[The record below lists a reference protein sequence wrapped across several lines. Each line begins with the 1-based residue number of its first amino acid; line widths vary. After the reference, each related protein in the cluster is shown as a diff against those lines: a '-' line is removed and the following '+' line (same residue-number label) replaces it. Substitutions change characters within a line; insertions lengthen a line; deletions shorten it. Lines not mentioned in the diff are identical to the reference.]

1 MLEVKDAASIPSKA
15 LASMFEN
22 ATAFTGKF
30 VIDMTS
36 YASVPTIQSD
46 TFDSYTKP
54 PYGTL
59 EIRVPASLYDT
70 WKAATNWTT
79 YASYIVPVS

>member
-1 MLEVKDAASIPSKA
+1 MLEVKDIASIPSKA
-15 LASMFEN
+15 LTKMFEN
-22 ATAFTGKF
+22 ATAFTGKL

-54 PYGTL
+54 ANGTM

-70 WKAATNWTT
+70 WKNATNWTT
-79 YASYIVPVS
+79 LSSYIVPVS